1 MAAKRLIVSFIGR
14 RDLDNFPPK
23 VDEESVARE
32 LCPVC
37 PYIKKPPP
45 KGDEQSPILRLL
57 LALPGLTPA
66 IPLKDTRL
74 VLLDDDNAEKSTRRR
89 EFCVRLE
96 RALPEYGL
104 SGLTLERRA
113 VGLPGPTDLKALYEE
128 AWPALRAVG
137 VDRAGEVVF
146 HLSSGTPAMQVTL
159 LLAAHGLRLA
169 RMRLI
174 ETSREHPVREV
185 LLPYVLATRDIDLD
199 KPVRPLPL
207 PDAARRAL
215 LPDTVIDD
223 PIVASVYA
231 SLYKAAQRNKVSCR
245 LLLRGPSGSGKWHAG
260 RQLAQWRGAPVV
272 EWVEP
277 GLGLAPET
285 GATLLIRHLDAW
297 PAEALPGLRHWAEQ
311 RTDLAIAATWRT
323 DRTPTAPRATRQ
335 DAGLPGAA
343 RLDLPA
349 LRMRG
354 DVAALSEALARQLG
368 LADGKLRERL
378 HYDLLTDLY
387 PRDLHE
393 LKSLLASADLLS
405 PGKHAEAAAFR
416 QVREIEETAAL
427 LEEAWWHL
435 HNPGNN
441 HDKRPSLVEVLDV
454 IRAAVVRRVRAE
466 GRNQTKTADLLGYSQ
481 TTISEIE
488 NKPLVLTG
496 WRAAA
501 SDVDDDD

>member
-1 MAAKRLIVSFIGR
+1 MAAKRLIVSFIGNT
-14 RDLDNFPPK
+14 DLRF
-23 VDEESVARE
+23 
-32 LCPVC
+32 C
-37 PYIKKPPP
+37 PP

-57 LALPGLTPA
+57 LALPEMTPA

-74 VLLDDDNAEKSTRRR
+74 VLLDDDIPGKTERR
-89 EFCVRLE
+89 EFCERLKAVLTE
-96 RALPEYGL
+96 CGL
-104 SGLTLERRA
+104 ADLDLELRSVELTDPA
-113 VGLPGPTDLKALYEE
+113 DLKTLYEE
-128 AWPALRAVG
+128 AWQALREAE
-137 VDRAGEVVF
+137 VDRAGEVMF

-159 LLAAHGLRLA
+159 LLAAHCLRLKGV
-169 RMRLI
+169 RLI
-174 ETSREHPVREV
+174 ETSREKPVKEV
-185 LLPYVLATRDIDLD
+185 RPPYVLAAREIRSENAARP
-199 KPVRPLPL
+199 PVL
-207 PDAARRAL
+207 PDSARRAL

-223 PIVASVYA
+223 PIVGSVYA
-231 SLYKAAQRNKVSCR
+231 SLYKAALRNKVPCR

-260 RQLAQWRGAPVV
+260 RQLARWRGAPMM

-277 GLGLAPET
+277 GLGPAPET

-297 PAEALPGLRHWAEQ
+297 PAEALAGLSHWAEQ
-311 RTDLAIAATWRT
+311 RADLAIAATWRT

-354 DVAALSEALARQLG
+354 DEAALSEALARQLG

-405 PGKHAEAAAFR
+405 PGKHPEAAAFR

-441 HDKRPSLVEVLDV
+441 RDKRPSLIEVLDV

-496 WRAAA
+496 WRVAA